1 MYVGNADMVD
11 DIYSWQYRYSEG
23 WKEKKRYYEKRTSL
37 DLVPFETT
45 RMM

>member
-23 WKEKKRYYEKRTSL
+23 WKKKRYYEKRTSL
-37 DLVPFETT
+37 YLVPFETT